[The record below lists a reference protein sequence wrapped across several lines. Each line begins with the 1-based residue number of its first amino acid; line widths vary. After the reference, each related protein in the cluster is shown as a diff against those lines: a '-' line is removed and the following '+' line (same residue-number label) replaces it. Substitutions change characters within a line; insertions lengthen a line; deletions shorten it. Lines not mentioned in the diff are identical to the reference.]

1 MGIEAEDIAIIKSVK
16 SQLLEL
22 SRLMEVKANSK
33 KKTKGDQKVAKSK
46 KDSKVRTGGS
56 SKDTK
61 SDDMSKNYLVGIDLG
76 TSRSVLIGEDGAKVS
91 VDSVVGW
98 PRDIIGI
105 KVLGVSIVFGAEAL
119 KMRDSLEISRPL
131 ADGVIK
137 EGKGRNQEAAE
148 ELLLHLIDQANAP
161 QGRQICGVIGVPARA
176 SLKSK
181 ELLMGIARKCMDH
194 VLLISEP
201 FAVAYE
207 QNKLHNSIVIDIG
220 AGTADLCAMK
230 GRIPDGDHQITIN
243 KAGNYVDD
251 VLREALKNQ
260 FPDVTVSNIISK
272 KLKEAHGAVLSPKK
286 KIIADLKVEGLT
298 HAHDITDAMVYSCS
312 RIVPDIVDGIKQL
325 VLTFESEFQDEVL
338 QNIILAGGMS
348 QLYGLPAAIEDSLK
362 DYGDI
367 KVQTVNAPLYN
378 GAEGA
383 LRLGMD
389 IPVKHWGKIGVLDE
403 E

>member
-1 MGIEAEDIAIIKSVK
+1 LDISSEDIAILKSVK
-16 SQLLEL
+16 SQLLQL
-22 SRLMEVKANSK
+22 LKFVEVKASLK
-33 KKTKGDQKVAKSK
+33 KKTKGDQRVAKPK
-46 KDSKVRTGGS
+46 GNTKIRTGGAE
-56 SKDTK
+56 KEVQ
-61 SDDMSKNYLVGIDLG
+61 SDDMSKDFLVGIDLG
-76 TSRSVLIGEDGAKVS
+76 TSRSVLIGEDGTKIC
-91 VDSVVGW
+91 VDSIVGW

-105 KVLGVSIVFGAEAL
+105 KVLGLAIMFGAEAL
-119 KMRDSLEISRPL
+119 KMRDSLEISMPL

-148 ELLLHLIDQANAP
+148 ELLRYLIEEVKAP
-161 QGRQICGVIGVPARA
+161 QGRRVCGVIGVPARA

-181 ELLMGIARKCMDH
+181 ELLMDIARKCMDH

-207 QNKLHNSIVIDIG
+207 QKKLHNSIVIDIG

-243 KAGNYVDD
+243 KAGNYVDE

-272 KLKEAHGAVLSPKK
+272 KLKEQHGSVLIPKK

-298 HAHDITDAMVYSCS
+298 HAHDITDAMVYACS

-325 VLTFESEFQDEVL
+325 LLTFEPEFQDDVL
-338 QNIILAGGMS
+338 QSIVLAGGMS
-348 QLYGLPAAIEDSLK
+348 QLYGLPAAIEEALK
-362 DYGDI
+362 DYGSV
-367 KVQTVNAPLYN
+367 KVESVNSPLYN

-389 IPVKHWGKIGVLDE
+389 IPVKHWGKLGVMDDE
-403 E
+403 